1 MNPSPSEALHTLL
14 VGDEQSGRLDHF
26 LVTQLPDYSRSR
38 LQGLIRDG
46 QVSVDGEVA
55 TKTGQQLFGGEQVEV
70 NIPAPEPTDI
80 IPEDIPLDIV
90 FENDDIIVVN
100 KAAGMVVHPAAG
112 HASGT
117 LMHAAVAHAP
127 EIQGVGGEQ
136 RPGLVHR
143 LDKDTSGLILL
154 AKNDK
159 AQKSLQRQFEQRSV
173 EKTYLALV
181 DGHPPTPT
189 GRVEAPIGRDPR
201 DRKRMAVVTE
211 GSGREAFSEFRV
223 RESFAKHALL
233 EVDLLTGRTHQIRV
247 HLAFLGTPVVGDTIY
262 GRRIPSLPLERQFL
276 HAWRLAFKLP
286 GERRARS
293 FEAPLPEDLQAPLDD
308 LRGKNR

>member
-1 MNPSPSEALHTLL
+1 MTLPLSEQTFHLA
-14 VGDEQSGRLDHF
+14 VGADQGGRLDHF
-26 LVTQLPDYSRSR
+26 LVGQLPDYSRAR
-38 LQGLIRDG
+38 LQSLIRDG

-55 TKTGQQLFGGEQVEV
+55 TKTGQQLFGGEQVELL
-70 NIPAPEPTDI
+70 IPAPEPTDL

-90 FENDDIIVVN
+90 FENEDLMVVN
-100 KAAGMVVHPAAG
+100 KPAGMVVHPAAG
-112 HASGT
+112 HATGT

-159 AQKSLQRQFEQRSV
+159 AQKSLQRQFQERNVQ
-173 EKTYLALV
+173 KTYLALV

-201 DRKRMAVVTE
+201 DRKRMAVVAE
-211 GSGREAFSEFRV
+211 GRGREAFSEYRV
-223 RESFAKHALL
+223 RESFTKHAFL

-247 HLAFLGTPVVGDTIY
+247 HLAFLGTPVVGDTVY
-262 GRRIPSLPLERQFL
+262 GRHIPSLPLERQFL
-276 HAWRLAFKLP
+276 HAWRLEFTLP
-286 GERRARS
+286 GDRRARS
-293 FEAPLPEDLQAPLDD
+293 FEALLPDDLQAIVDD
-308 LRGKNR
+308 LRGKSR